1 MKITKFVLT
10 EGVNVLDVGE
20 HSEPMFVG
28 ISLEKEKVIHELNSN
43 VSDVADESNLT
54 EEQRKIRA
62 NMRML
67 TKSMIQLMN
76 PAVKGFEETVIK
88 ERPALWFKSDN
99 GNEKTDKRKFV
110 VKTDEGEKGNDGL
123 TDSDILRYIGSVQ
136 KNDLERTVLHVFEI
150 VANQ

>member
-20 HSEPMFVG
+20 YAELMFVG
-28 ISLEKEKVIHELNSN
+28 ISLEKEKVIHEMNSI

-62 NMRML
+62 NMRMM
-67 TKSMIQLMN
+67 TQLMF
-76 PAVKGFEETVIK
+76 PDVRGFEETVVK
-88 ERPALWFKSDN
+88 ESPALWFKSDI

-110 VKTDEGEKGNDGL
+110 VKTDGEKEDDGL

-136 KNDLERTVLHVFEI
+136 KNDSERTVLHVFEI
-150 VANQ
+150 VVNQ